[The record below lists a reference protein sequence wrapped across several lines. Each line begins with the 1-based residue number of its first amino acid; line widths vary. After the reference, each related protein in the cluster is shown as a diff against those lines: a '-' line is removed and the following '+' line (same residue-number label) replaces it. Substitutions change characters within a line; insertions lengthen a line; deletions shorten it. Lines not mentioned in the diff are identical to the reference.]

1 MQMDSA
7 GHNFSLLCF
16 CFAFHHCFDLRHN
29 IRLQCSVSC
38 EGDGYVGDRRGR
50 VSDENME

>member
-1 MQMDSA
+1 MGWCGRWERYGPAKA
-7 GHNFSLLCF
+7 GDKEVI
-16 CFAFHHCFDLRHN
+16 DLRHN

-38 EGDGYVGDRRGR
+38 EGDGYVEDRRGR